1 MTINGCKIVNRG
13 CEMKKI
19 FIFILVFSAV
29 GLFAQD
35 NANFKTIYDDVEDV
49 TTVIHKDLEYNM
61 GWYNIKESLSGER
74 ENIQLYINN
83 DALILKAI
91 YQFSSW
97 AFVEKLTFLNDN
109 GSRCVIKISQHN
121 REVLSGK
128 AVREYLY
135 SALTESE
142 TAALKEVLSGS
153 NPVVVYS
160 GTKARTDKLKI
171 KPKVLNAMIET
182 IAYFESMK

>member
-1 MTINGCKIVNRG
+1 
-13 CEMKKI
+13 MKRF
-19 FIFILVFSAV
+19 FIFILIFSAF
-29 GLFAQD
+29 LLSAQD
-35 NANFKTIYDDVEDV
+35 NANFKTVYDDVEDV

-74 ENIQLYINN
+74 ENIQLYIYNGS
-83 DALILKAI
+83 LIMQAI

-97 AFVEKLTFLNDN
+97 AFIEKLTFLNDN
-109 GSRCVIKISQHN
+109 GARCVVKIGKHN
-121 REVLSGK
+121 REVLSGS

-160 GTKARTDKLKI
+160 GTKSRTDKLKI
-171 KPKVLNAMIET
+171 KPKVLNAMLET
-182 IAYFESMK
+182 LGYFESITK

>member
-1 MTINGCKIVNRG
+1 
-13 CEMKKI
+13 MKRF
-19 FIFILVFSAV
+19 FIFILIFSAFV
-29 GLFAQD
+29 LSAQD
-35 NANFKTIYDDVEDV
+35 NANFKTVYDDVDDV

-61 GWYNIKESLSGER
+61 GWFNIKESLSGER

-97 AFVEKLTFLNDN
+97 AFIEKLTFLNDG

-121 REVLSGK
+121 REVLSGS

-153 NPVVVYS
+153 NPVIVFS
-160 GTKARTDKLKI
+160 GTKSRTDKLKI
-171 KPKVLNAMIET
+171 KPKVSAAMLET
-182 IAYFESMK
+182 IEYFENRE

>member
-1 MTINGCKIVNRG
+1 
-13 CEMKKI
+13 MKRV
-19 FIFILVFSAV
+19 FVFILIFSAFV
-29 GLFAQD
+29 LSAQD
-35 NANFKTIYDDVEDV
+35 NANFKTVYDDVEDV

-61 GWYNIKESLSGER
+61 GWFNIKESLSGER

-97 AFVEKLTFLNDN
+97 AFVEKLTFLNDG
-109 GSRCVIKISQHN
+109 GS
-121 REVLSGK
+121 

-135 SALTESE
+135 TALTESE

-153 NPVVVYS
+153 NPVIVFS
-160 GTKARTDKLKI
+160 GTKARSDKLKI
-171 KPKVLNAMIET
+171 KPKVSSAMLET
-182 IAYFESMK
+182 IEYFESME

>member
-1 MTINGCKIVNRG
+1 
-13 CEMKKI
+13 MKKI
-19 FIFILVFSAV
+19 FIFILVLSAF

-35 NANFKTIYDDVEDV
+35 NANFKTSYDDVEDV
-49 TTVIHKDLEYNM
+49 TTITHKDLEYNM

-83 DALILKAI
+83 NALIMAAI
-91 YQFSSW
+91 YQFSTW

-109 GSRCVIKISQHN
+109 GSRCVIKISKHN
-121 REVLSGK
+121 REVLSGS

-142 TAALKEVLSGS
+142 TAALKEVLSGP

-160 GTKARTDKLKI
+160 GTKSRTDKLKI
-171 KPKVLNAMIET
+171 KPKVSAAMIET
-182 IAYFESMK
+182 IEYFENME